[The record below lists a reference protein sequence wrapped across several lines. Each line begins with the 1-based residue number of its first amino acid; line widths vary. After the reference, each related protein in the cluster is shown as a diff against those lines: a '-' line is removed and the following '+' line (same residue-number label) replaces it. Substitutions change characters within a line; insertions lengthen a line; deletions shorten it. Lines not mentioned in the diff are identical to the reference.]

1 MFSNLLTTCASLEFV
16 SHTFGSQRLLSQA
29 LLAEA
34 IGWIV
39 CQNTEER
46 SAVGAQSRRCH
57 DNSNPSYSP
66 ICTSNP
72 TLRPGCTHGRCS
84 TVASLPKQIFY
95 SRASSDDDA
104 DNDDDG
110 GDDDEEARG
119 GWSED
124 EMPPDKS
131 RDVKKRAPN
140 KAVRELS
147 LSLLL
152 LPVFQSFPRLPDWW
166 QRRRWRSRGWVTG
179 RGR

>member
-39 CQNTEER
+39 CQCTEER

-95 SRASSDDDA
+95 SRAPVTTTPTKTTMRRL
-104 DNDDDG
+104 G
-110 GDDDEEARG
+110 EEAGAKTRCRRIRV
-119 GWSED
+119 
-124 EMPPDKS
+124 EM
-131 RDVKKRAPN
+131 
-140 KAVRELS
+140 
-147 LSLLL
+147 
-152 LPVFQSFPRLPDWW
+152 
-166 QRRRWRSRGWVTG
+166 
-179 RGR
+179 